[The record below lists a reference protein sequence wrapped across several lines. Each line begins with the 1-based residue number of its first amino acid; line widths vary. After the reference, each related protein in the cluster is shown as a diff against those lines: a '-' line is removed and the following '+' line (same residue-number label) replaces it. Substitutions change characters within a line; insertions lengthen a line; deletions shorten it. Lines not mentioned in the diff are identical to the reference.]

1 MCAALVL
8 RASALRASVLR
19 ASVLRSICVGFVG
32 CVTRLCGWAW
42 GLAGQVHVQVTRS
55 NGIMWGL
62 GAWDQVHVCVRRDD
76 LSGDAGEVNL
86 RC

>member
-19 ASVLRSICVGFVG
+19 ASVLRGICVGFVG

-42 GLAGQVHVQVTRS
+42 GMAGQVHVQVARS
-55 NGIMWGL
+55 NGIWYV
-62 GAWDQVHVCVRRDD
+62 GAWDRVHVCVRCDD
-76 LSGDAGEVNL
+76 LRGDAGEVNL